1 VTRAKDRDPIKP
13 VFLPRQLWSE
23 FNLPAAMLADMLWFA
38 LTQITEGD
46 EQQALEDFRKLGKA
60 IFEAMDEL
68 VQEHDQASC
77 E

>member
-1 VTRAKDRDPIKP
+1 
-13 VFLPRQLWSE
+13 
-23 FNLPAAMLADMLWFA
+23 MLADMLWFA

-68 VQEHDQASC
+68 IKEHDQAAGI
-77 E
+77 EK